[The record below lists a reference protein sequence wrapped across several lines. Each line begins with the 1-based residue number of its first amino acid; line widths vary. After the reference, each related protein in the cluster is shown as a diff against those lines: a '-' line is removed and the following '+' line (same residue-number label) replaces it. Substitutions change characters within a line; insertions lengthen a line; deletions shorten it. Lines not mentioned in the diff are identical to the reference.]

1 MGSIYTVGQVNQY
14 IKNMFSQD
22 YLLHS
27 ISVRGEVSNC
37 KYHSSGHI
45 YFTLKDKL
53 GVISC
58 IMFAGNRRGL
68 SFSLTEGMQVVVTGK
83 VDVYERDGRYQL
95 YASSIARDGMGQLYE
110 KFIQLK
116 EELEDM
122 GLFAP
127 EYKKPLPTAP
137 KVIGV
142 VTASTG
148 AAIRDII
155 SVAKGRDP
163 YVQIILYPAIVQGDA
178 APASICRGIKL
189 LEDKGVDVVIVGRGG
204 GSLEDLWAF
213 NDKDVAQAIFDC
225 SVPIISAVGHE
236 TDTTIADFVADVRA
250 ETPTAGAALATADR
264 LKQDELIGQYKAALD
279 RNITRSLDTYRQNIA
294 NRQTVL
300 TSKSP
305 TNRIV
310 SYRHRAMLLEEH
322 LRDRMSDAIDD
333 RRRRL
338 ALIAAGLDGISPVLK
353 LTQGYSYTESD
364 TGANVRSIKDVKVG
378 KPVTIHVCDGIIEA
392 DVTATKPVN
401 TGLSED

>member
-27 ISVRGEVSNC
+27 VSVRGEVSNC

-95 YASSIARDGMGQLYE
+95 YASSIAKDGMGQLYE

-137 KVIGV
+137 KTIGV

-189 LEDKGVDVVIVGRGG
+189 LEDKGVDVMIVGRGG

-213 NDKDVAQAIFDC
+213 NDRDVAQAIFDC

-236 TDTTIADFVADVRA
+236 TDTTIADYVADVRA
-250 ETPTAGAALATADR
+250 ETPTAGAALATTDR
-264 LKQDELIGQYKAALD
+264 VKQDELTRQYKAALD
-279 RNITRSLDTYRQNIA
+279 RNMARCIDIYRHNIV
-294 NRQTVL
+294 NRQTLL

-305 TNRIV
+305 ANRIV

-322 LRDRMSDAIDD
+322 LQNAINDAIDD

-353 LTQGYSYTESD
+353 LTQGYSYTESED
-364 TGANVRSIKDVKVG
+364 GRCIRSIKDTAIGRSVI
-378 KPVTIHVCDGIIEA
+378 IHVADGQVKA
-392 DVTATKPVN
+392 DVTATQAADAD
-401 TGLSED
+401 LSED

>member
-137 KVIGV
+137 KAIGV

-189 LEDKGVDVVIVGRGG
+189 LEDKGVDVMIVGRGG

-322 LRDRMSDAIDD
+322 LRDRMSDA
-333 RRRRL
+333 R
-338 ALIAAGLDGISPVLK
+338 
-353 LTQGYSYTESD
+353 
-364 TGANVRSIKDVKVG
+364 
-378 KPVTIHVCDGIIEA
+378 
-392 DVTATKPVN
+392 
-401 TGLSED
+401 